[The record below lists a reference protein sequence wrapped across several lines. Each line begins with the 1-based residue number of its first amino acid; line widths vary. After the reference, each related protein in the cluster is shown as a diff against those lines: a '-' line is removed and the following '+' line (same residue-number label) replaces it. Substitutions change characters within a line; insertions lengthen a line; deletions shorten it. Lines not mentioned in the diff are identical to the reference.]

1 MRTVYHEITLSVDTK
16 ENAVPGGKT
25 MIGCLSVDEEGMRA
39 RFKEE
44 SFVLFQRKSITIKQ
58 GKGYTLSFNPEKNTY
73 RITLSVDARK
83 PDWASAAANFTDC
96 WACLEEREG
105 DA

>member
-1 MRTVYHEITLSVDTK
+1 MKTIYHDITLSVNTK
-16 ENAVPGGKT
+16 KNAVPNGKT
-25 MIGCLSVDEEGMRA
+25 MAGCLSIDEEGMRA
-39 RFKEE
+39 KFMEE
-44 SFVLFQRKSITIKQ
+44 PFVLFQRKSITIMH

-105 DA
+105 EV

>member
-1 MRTVYHEITLSVDTK
+1 MKTIYHEITLSVDTK
-16 ENAVPGGKT
+16 KNAVPNGKV
-25 MIGCLSVDEEGMRA
+25 MNGCLSIDEKGTKA
-39 RFKEE
+39 RFREE

-83 PDWASAAANFTDC
+83 PDWNATAANFTDC
-96 WACLEEREG
+96 WECLEEREG
-105 DA
+105 MV